1 MWLTLG
7 QPGAIFGSNMRSN
20 PAKEIKETDLYG
32 PLRDYLVVRGYDVR
46 SEVRGID
53 VVAERDG
60 EVLIF
65 EMKRH
70 LSLPL
75 VAQAVDR
82 QRAFDSVYVVVPHP
96 GKRVRSQEWRAA
108 CRVLRRLEIGL
119 VLVSLQPDGGGSVEV
134 AFHPGPAVRRTRKG
148 FRRAVLE
155 EASGRS
161 MDLNTGG
168 STRTKIVTAYREAA
182 VRVAACL
189 DACGPLTPAKLRAM
203 GTAENTG
210 SILYDNYYKWFERV
224 RRGVYA
230 LTEKGR
236 EELSAYRDLTAG
248 YTFDA
253 NQPQKTDP
261 TENT

>member
-1 MWLTLG
+1 MWLTF
-7 QPGAIFGSNMRSN
+7 QQHTAIFGSNMRSN
-20 PAKEIKETDLYG
+20 PSKEIKETDLYG
-32 PLRDYLVVRGYDVR
+32 PLRDYLVARGYVVR

-60 EVLIF
+60 EALIF

-96 GKRVRSQEWRAA
+96 GKRVRSKDWRAA

-119 VLVSLQPDGGGSVEV
+119 VLVSFQAESGGNVEV
-134 AFHPGPAVRRTRKG
+134 AFHPAPAVRRTRKD

-161 MDLNTGG
+161 TDLNQGG

-182 VRVAACL
+182 VHIAVCL
-189 DACGPLTPAKLRAM
+189 DACGPLSPAKLRAM

-210 SILYDNYYKWFERV
+210 SILYDNYYKWFTRV
-224 RRGVYA
+224 RRGVYS
-230 LTEKGR
+230 LTDKGR
-236 EELSAYRDLTAG
+236 EELAAYPDLTERYLLTG
-248 YTFDA
+248 
-253 NQPQKTDP
+253 NQPREPEGEKK
-261 TENT
+261 